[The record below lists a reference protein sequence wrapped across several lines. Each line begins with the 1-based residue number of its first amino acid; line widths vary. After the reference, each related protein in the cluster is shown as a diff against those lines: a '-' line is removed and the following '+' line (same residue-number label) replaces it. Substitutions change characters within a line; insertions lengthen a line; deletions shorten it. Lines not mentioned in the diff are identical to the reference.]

1 MIDPMTPMK
10 NRTLPFLLAAA
21 LAAPVSADDGCA
33 SADERTTFTI
43 RADNDVWGGAHQ
55 DQGYSAGGML
65 QLASPTLP
73 AGADSACLPAGMR
86 WLDRGSDWMG
96 RGQARNVTLAIVQ
109 AIYTPMDREATTQD
123 PDDRPFAG
131 VLHLTAGR
139 NVRDGDRLHT
149 TQLKLG
155 IVGPSARAEQV
166 QNAIH
171 GLWGRSRFNGWDN
184 QLRDEPVFALVHER
198 AWRWLGPQPGDGL
211 GWDFGT
217 HAGGSV
223 GNLATHLNGGAEVRF
238 GKHLPDDFG
247 SSPLRP
253 GGENAAPVLRARD
266 QGLGW
271 HLYAS
276 FDARAVGHDLSLDGS
291 TWKDS
296 HSVDKKAFVADLT
309 LGAVATYGQWRFA
322 ATHTRRSREFDG
334 QRQAPVFGTFAISRS
349 F

>member
-1 MIDPMTPMK
+1 MTRPVP
-10 NRTLPFLLAAA
+10 LLLAAL
-21 LAAPVSADDGCA
+21 LAAPAAAGAACDAGP
-33 SADERTTFTI
+33 TFTI

-65 QLASPTLP
+65 MLASPTLRASDAPACAP
-73 AGADSACLPAGMR
+73 AGLR
-86 WLDRGSDWMG
+86 WLDRGSAWLG
-96 RGQARNVTLAIVQ
+96 TGEARNVTFAIVQ

-139 NVRDGDRLHT
+139 NVRDGDRLAT

-166 QNAIH
+166 QSAIH

-184 QLRDEPVFALVHER
+184 QLRDEPVLALVHER
-198 AWRWLGPQPGDGL
+198 AWRWNGPVHDGGL
-211 GWDFGT
+211 AWDFGT

-223 GNLATHLNGGAEVRF
+223 GNLATHLNGGAGIRF
-238 GKHLPDDFG
+238 GRDLPDDFG

-253 GGENAAPVLRARD
+253 GGENSAPVLRPRAP
-266 QGLGW
+266 GLGW

-276 FDARAVGHDLSLDGS
+276 FDARAVAHDLSLDGS

-296 HSVDKKAFVADLT
+296 HSVERKPLVADLT
-309 LGAVATYGQWRFA
+309 LGAVATWGPWRFA
-322 ATHTRRSREFDG
+322 ATHTRRTREFDG
-334 QRQAPVFGTFAISRS
+334 QREAPVFGTFAVSRD